1 MDDGTEFKVSAL
13 ADLDRL
19 VAFVERA
26 CERAGVDAD
35 SRFALRLAVEESF
48 INIMQHGY
56 GAGGGPVAVHLQ
68 CEGDRITLV
77 MRDQGPPF
85 DPTTVPVP
93 DLDADWQQRAVGGL
107 GVHLMQKMMDEV
119 RYKRIAEGENIL
131 TLVKAFRGTATRS

>member
-1 MDDGTEFKVSAL
+1 MGDATELKASSL

-26 CERAGVDAD
+26 CERAGADVD

-56 GAGGGPVAVHLQ
+56 GAGGGPVTVDLQ
-68 CEGDRITLV
+68 REDNRITIV

-85 DPTTVPVP
+85 DPTTVPAP
-93 DLDADWQQRAVGGL
+93 DLGADWQQRAVGGL
-107 GVHLMQKMMDEV
+107 GVHLMQKMMDRV
-119 RYKRIAEGENIL
+119 RYERNAGRENVL
-131 TLVKAFRGTATRS
+131 TLVKEFRDEATRA